1 MRKVKEGQ
9 LYKHFKGHS
18 YKVLMIAYDSD
29 KYNENNPLD
38 SRMVVYQNVESKEIW
53 VRPYDE
59 FVSEVDHEKYPNVKQ
74 KYRFK
79 EVKLESK
86 VQR

>member
-38 SRMVVYQNVESKEIW
+38 SRMVVYQNVDTKEIW
-53 VRPYDE
+53 VRSYGD
-59 FVSEVDHEKYPNVKQ
+59 FVSEVDHRKYPNVKQ
-74 KYRFK
+74 KYRFQEINDEK
-79 EVKLESK
+79 EE
-86 VQR
+86 

>member
-9 LYKHFKGHS
+9 LYKHFKGHN

-38 SRMVVYQNVESKEIW
+38 SRMVVYQNVDTKEIW
-53 VRPYDE
+53 VRSYGD
-59 FVSEVDHEKYPNVKQ
+59 FVSEVDHRKYPNVKQ
-74 KYRFK
+74 KYRFQEINDEK
-79 EVKLESK
+79 EE
-86 VQR
+86 